1 MSKHGFIGKLICISI
16 AITAPSLVIAK
27 SYSLPERLVKSSQ
40 ITYCSP
46 MDVPPLTFYDP
57 NSTPSGL
64 TVDLANRIAKD
75 LGNKTVAWK
84 IIPFSGMIPALLASQ
99 CDIIVA
105 QLFDKPER
113 RQVIDIVN
121 YMVSSQA
128 IVVAD
133 GNPKNIHSLEGLSGK
148 KVAVNN
154 GSTIKSLLDKQSADF
169 VNSGKKPINI
179 IIFPSD
185 GEAFQALRLGQVDA
199 HGTTMEAAGYYE
211 TLSQNTFK
219 TAVPAFNKILTGFG
233 IRKDDV
239 KLSNAV
245 SGILKDMQG
254 DGSYQATFK
263 KWNIEG
269 DQLERGKL

>member
-1 MSKHGFIGKLICISI
+1 M
-16 AITAPSLVIAK
+16 AK
-27 SYSLPERLVKSSQ
+27 EYSLPERLAMSSQ

-46 MDVPPLTFYDP
+46 MDVPPLTFYDE

-64 TVDLANRIAKD
+64 TVEIANRIAKD
-75 LGNKTVAWK
+75 MGNKKVVWK

-99 CDIIVA
+99 CDMIVA

-121 YMVSSQA
+121 YMESSQA
-128 IVVAD
+128 IVVAMN
-133 GNPKNIHSLEGLSGK
+133 NPKKIATLDDLSGK

-154 GSTIKSLLDKQSADF
+154 GSTIKTLLDKQSDAF
-169 VNSGKKPINI
+169 VKAGKPPINI
-179 IIFPSD
+179 VIFPSD

-211 TLSQNTFK
+211 TISKGTFK

-233 IRKDDV
+233 IRKEDQQ
-239 KLSNAV
+239 LSAAV
-245 SGILKDMQG
+245 HDILTSMQQ
-254 DGSYQATFK
+254 DGSYQSAFR

-269 DQLERGKL
+269 DRLPQGKL